1 MGADFVIEQDWG
13 SYGEDE
19 HETWRILF
27 ARQQDILRNRAAP
40 EFLDGLKGLGIA
52 ADGIPDFE
60 RLSEVLDAATGWRI
74 VAVPGL
80 VPDDV
85 FFGHLANRR
94 FPATNFIRRRD
105 KLDYLQEPTS
115 STTSTATCRCSSTR
129 CSPIIFR
136 PMAGAASRHSAW
148 AA

>member
-1 MGADFVIEQDWG
+1 MGEDFIIEQDWA
-13 SYGEDE
+13 SYRDDE

-27 ARQQDILRNRAAP
+27 ARQQGILRDRAAP
-40 EFLDGLKGLGIA
+40 EFLEGLKGLGIA

-60 RLSEVLDAATGWRI
+60 RLSDILDAETGWRI

-105 KLDYLQEPTS
+105 QLDYLKEPDVFHDVFGHVPLLLN
-115 STTSTATCRCSSTR
+115 AVFADYLQAYQ
-129 CSPIIFR
+129 PVD
-136 PMAGAASRHSAW
+136 
-148 AA
+148 